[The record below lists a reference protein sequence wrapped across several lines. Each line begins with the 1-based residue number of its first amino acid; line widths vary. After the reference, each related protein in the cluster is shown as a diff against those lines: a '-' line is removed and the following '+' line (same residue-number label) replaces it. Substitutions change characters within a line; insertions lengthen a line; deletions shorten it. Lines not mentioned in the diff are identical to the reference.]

1 MTWTVIPGTSGGSG
15 PRSSDPY
22 PSSKETKPSAPRAT
36 LLIVDDEPSIC
47 KVLSLWFSSRY
58 NVIVAQSG
66 EAALAIIRSEN
77 VDVMLIDLRIPDIRG
92 DVIFAVAA
100 GYQPHLRDRSLFYT
114 GDITERA
121 IELIAACGCKW
132 LPKPSD
138 LSIMDAAIAALTPR
152 LQDAAG

>member
-1 MTWTVIPGTSGGSG
+1 MTWTVIPGTSSGSG
-15 PRSSDPY
+15 PRSSEPH
-22 PSSKETKPSAPRAT
+22 PSSKETKPSAPKPT

-47 KVLSLWFSSRY
+47 KVLSMWFAPRY

-66 EAALAIIRSEN
+66 EAALAVIRNEH

-92 DVIFAVAA
+92 DVIFVVAT
-100 GYQPHLRDRSLFYT
+100 GYQPHLRGGSLFYT

-121 IELIAACGCKW
+121 IELIDACGCKY

-138 LSIMDAAIAALTPR
+138 LSIMEAAIAALTPR